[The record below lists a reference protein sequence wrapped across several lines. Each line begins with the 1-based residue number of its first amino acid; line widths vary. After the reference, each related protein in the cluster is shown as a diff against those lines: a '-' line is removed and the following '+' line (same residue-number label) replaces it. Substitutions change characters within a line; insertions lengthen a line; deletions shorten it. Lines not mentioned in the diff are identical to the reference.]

1 MSLPCDIILR
11 VDRVGEKIFD
21 LYRCRSNCGQ
31 AGLTSTN
38 RESSNV
44 VVCVGSRRLDI
55 IYKQESRSYT
65 VLVDYQNQESVV
77 NTSDYEEPES
87 HTSISS
93 AVVCVAVDIQIHDP
107 RVAALAQSF
116 GSNQL
121 SIEYGSSIPL
131 PHCSHIS
138 WRRGEGVVWCQSHV
152 SFVHAEL
159 PCTGAHS
166 TRSGHQ
172 NAY

>member
-1 MSLPCDIILR
+1 MGLPRDIILR
-11 VDRVGEKIFD
+11 VNRVGEKIFNF
-21 LYRCRSNCGQ
+21 YRCRSNCGK

-55 IYKQESRSYT
+55 VYKQESRSYP
-65 VLVDYQNQESVV
+65 VLVDYQNQESAVKS
-77 NTSDYEEPES
+77 TDCEEPES
-87 HTSISS
+87 RTSISS

-131 PHCSHIS
+131 SD
-138 WRRGEGVVWCQSHV
+138 
-152 SFVHAEL
+152 
-159 PCTGAHS
+159 
-166 TRSGHQ
+166 
-172 NAY
+172 